1 GAPARSPPAQS
12 RPNDPSGRLSQ
23 PVHGSVRLSV
33 AQHAEVA
40 LSSISGVVVVPTEKL
55 SREEIERSAR
65 AKIQAL
71 AASLVAAVGAP
82 PEA

>member
-1 GAPARSPPAQS
+1 MTLPRLGEGTARVPSPHYVVRRS
-12 RPNDPSGRLSQ
+12 RSGRFNFTLLSE
-23 PVHGSVRLSV
+23 HGR
-33 AQHAEVA
+33 
-40 LSSISGVVVVPTEKL
+40 ISGVVVVPTEKL